1 MLVDAPPVGAVI
13 DAAEIAKS
21 CDGILIVVAYNSVRR
36 KELADAVQQLRQTGC
51 PILGTVLNRVEFDS
65 YMSKKYYYKS
75 HYYGNYEGEEK
86 PGAAQSSAGKGAR
99 TRKK

>member
-1 MLVDAPPVGAVI
+1 M
-13 DAAEIAKS
+13 AENGGFDLSA
-21 CDGILIVVAYNSVRR
+21 ILQN
-36 KELADAVQQLRQTGC
+36 EETVQQLRQTGC